1 MPPSGVGI
9 VTSSRAVV
17 VVGRRPSRRRSNPT
31 GPAHRGIHHRR
42 HLSLVAPV
50 RSAPPSSEQPSDT
63 TADEQPSLPAR
74 PPLIV
79 RSSTDLGT
87 MERTLK
93 WLGVPPDGAVEKLS
107 VICAHCNARLTPA
120 QMDYD
125 AVSLFLFL
133 FSIFI
138 SVCVW
143 AM

>member
-9 VTSSRAVV
+9 VTSSRAAV

-31 GPAHRGIHHRR
+31 GIHDRR

-50 RSAPPSSEQPSDT
+50 RSAPPSSELPSDT
-63 TADEQPSLPAR
+63 TADERPSSPAR

>member
-9 VTSSRAVV
+9 VTSSRAAA
-17 VVGRRPSRRRSNPT
+17 VVGRRPSRRSNPT
-31 GPAHRGIHHRR
+31 GPAHRGEFHRR
-42 HLSLVAPV
+42 HRSLVAPV
-50 RSAPPSSEQPSDT
+50 RSTPPSSELPSDT
-63 TADEQPSLPAR
+63 ADERPSSAAR
-74 PPLIV
+74 PLIV

-107 VICAHCNARLTPA
+107 VICAHCNARLTPS

-125 AVSLFLFL
+125 AVSLFLFP
-133 FSIFI
+133 
-138 SVCVW
+138 CMW

>member
-1 MPPSGVGI
+1 MPPSGIRI

-17 VVGRRPSRRRSNPT
+17 VVGRPSRRRSNPT
-31 GPAHRGIHHRR
+31 GPAHRGIHDRR

-50 RSAPPSSEQPSDT
+50 RSAPPSSELPSDT
-63 TADEQPSLPAR
+63 TADERPSSPAC

-79 RSSTDLGT
+79 RSKTDLGT

-93 WLGVPPDGAVEKLS
+93 WLGVPPNGAVEKLS
-107 VICAHCNARLTPA
+107 IICAHCNARLTPS

-125 AVSLFLFL
+125 AVSLFLFP
-133 FSIFI
+133 
-138 SVCVW
+138 CMW

>member
-1 MPPSGVGI
+1 
-9 VTSSRAVV
+9 
-17 VVGRRPSRRRSNPT
+17 
-31 GPAHRGIHHRR
+31 
-42 HLSLVAPV
+42 
-50 RSAPPSSEQPSDT
+50 
-63 TADEQPSLPAR
+63 
-74 PPLIV
+74 
-79 RSSTDLGT
+79 
-87 MERTLK
+87 
-93 WLGVPPDGAVEKLS
+93 VEKLS

>member
-9 VTSSRAVV
+9 VTSSRAAV
-17 VVGRRPSRRRSNPT
+17 VVGRPSRRRSNPT
-31 GPAHRGIHHRR
+31 GPAHRVIHDRR
-42 HLSLVAPV
+42 HRSLVAPV
-50 RSAPPSSEQPSDT
+50 RSAPQSSEQPSDT
-63 TADEQPSLPAR
+63 TDDERPSSAAR

>member
-17 VVGRRPSRRRSNPT
+17 VVGRPSRRRSNPT
-31 GPAHRGIHHRR
+31 GIHDRR
-42 HLSLVAPV
+42 HRSLVAPV
-50 RSAPPSSEQPSDT
+50 RSAPPSSELPSDT
-63 TADEQPSLPAR
+63 TDDERPSSAAR

-125 AVSLFLFL
+125 AVSLFLFPYL
-133 FSIFI
+133 FYFFI
-138 SVCVW
+138 SVPRTCGQCY
-143 AM
+143 

>member
-9 VTSSRAVV
+9 VTSSRAAVV
-17 VVGRRPSRRRSNPT
+17 VVGRPSRRRSNPT
-31 GPAHRGIHHRR
+31 GPAHRGEPHRR

-50 RSAPPSSEQPSDT
+50 RSAPKSSEQPSDT
-63 TADEQPSLPAR
+63 TDDERPSSPAR
-74 PPLIV
+74 PKLIV

>member
-17 VVGRRPSRRRSNPT
+17 VVGRPSRRRSNPT
-31 GPAHRGIHHRR
+31 GIHDRR
-42 HLSLVAPV
+42 HRSLVAPV
-50 RSAPPSSEQPSDT
+50 RSAPPSSELPSDT
-63 TADEQPSLPAR
+63 TDDERPSSPAR

-107 VICAHCNARLTPA
+107 VICAHCNARLTPS

-133 FSIFI
+133 FLFLFP
-138 SVCVW
+138 C
-143 AM
+143 ACGQCE

>member
-17 VVGRRPSRRRSNPT
+17 VVGRPSRRRSNPT
-31 GPAHRGIHHRR
+31 GPAHRGIHDRR

-50 RSAPPSSEQPSDT
+50 RSAPPSSELPSDT
-63 TADEQPSLPAR
+63 TADERPSSAAR
-74 PPLIV
+74 PLIV

-143 AM
+143 AI

>member
-9 VTSSRAVV
+9 VTTSRAAVV
-17 VVGRRPSRRRSNPT
+17 VVGRPSRRRSNPT
-31 GPAHRGIHHRR
+31 GIHDRR
-42 HLSLVAPV
+42 HRSLVAPV
-50 RSAPPSSEQPSDT
+50 RSAPPSSELPDT
-63 TADEQPSLPAR
+63 TDDERPSSAAR

-133 FSIFI
+133 FLFLFIHFSKSFSQFNSI
-138 SVCVW
+138 
-143 AM
+143 